1 MDYFYTV
8 ESQIEYEEKI
18 KRSIFIA
25 TIESVSSIDSAK
37 KFISTVSSLHKTA
50 SHNCW
55 AYIVGDKAEISHS
68 SDAGEPSGTA
78 GKPMLNGL
86 QKHDLSNVAVVVTRY
101 YGGVKLGVRGLIEA
115 YGSSVENA
123 VSKAK
128 LKKIV
133 KIQIYKLQTSYDFLD
148 ILTYNLKK
156 MKAKITDSQY
166 TENVTVTI
174 EVEEKDQEILNKYIV
189 ELTNSGKI
197 IRI

>member
-8 ESQIEYEEKI
+8 ESRIEYEEKI
-18 KRSIFIA
+18 KRSTFIA
-25 TIESVSSIDSAK
+25 TIENVSSIDSAK
-37 KFISTVSSLHKTA
+37 QFISTVSSQHKTA

-78 GKPMLNGL
+78 GKPMLNAL
-86 QKHDLSNVAVVVTRY
+86 QKHELSNVAVVVTRY
-101 YGGVKLGVRGLIEA
+101 YGGVKLGIRGLIEA
-115 YGSSVENA
+115 YGISVENA
-123 VSKAK
+123 VQKAI
-128 LKKIV
+128 LKKIIN
-133 KIQIYKLQTSYDFLD
+133 IQIYKLQTSYDFLD
-148 ILTYNLKK
+148 ILTYNLRK
-156 MKAKITDSQY
+156 MKAKITDSKY

-189 ELTNSGKI
+189 ELTNSRKI